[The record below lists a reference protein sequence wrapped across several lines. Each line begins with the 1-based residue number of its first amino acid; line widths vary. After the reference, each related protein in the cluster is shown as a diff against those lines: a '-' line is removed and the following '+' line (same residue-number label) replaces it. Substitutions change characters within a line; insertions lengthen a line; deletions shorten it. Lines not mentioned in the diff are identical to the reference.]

1 MPILQDIAWWTGNIT
16 RTIIILEESDMAKVK
31 AKRQKHRQDSDKLN
45 KTALWIGCVIAG
57 MVLGVIVV
65 SVIQK

>member
-1 MPILQDIAWWTGNIT
+1 MPILQDIAWWTGNST

>member
-1 MPILQDIAWWTGNIT
+1 M
-16 RTIIILEESDMAKVK
+16 LEESDMAKIK